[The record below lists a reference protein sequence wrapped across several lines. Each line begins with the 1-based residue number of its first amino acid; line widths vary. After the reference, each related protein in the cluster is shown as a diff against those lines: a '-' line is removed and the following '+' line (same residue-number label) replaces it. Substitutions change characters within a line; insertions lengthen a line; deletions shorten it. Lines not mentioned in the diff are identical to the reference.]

1 MAEQTERAFQKQETV
16 FLNNKLRTLGLAKK
30 SARKER
36 YVRNVGLGFKT
47 PHEVIIL
54 KKFLFEHFAFADYT

>member
-1 MAEQTERAFQKQETV
+1 MAEQTERAFQKQQTI

-47 PHEVIIL
+47 PHEVSFNFINECTMW
-54 KKFLFEHFAFADYT
+54 KVVE